1 MNGSKFSPFF
11 AAIASAAVLSLPL
24 PYRIYGQDSPG
35 MSKVERKNRAPIP
48 HDVLR
53 VKLPK
58 PVEAKLKN
66 GLTVLIVE
74 DHREPIVSVQLQIT
88 GAGAL
93 FDPPNLP
100 GLAKI
105 TAEML
110 REGTKSRTSRQI
122 AEESDTLGATLSA
135 ASEFGSSVT
144 TFRASGLSQN
154 FDSWF
159 SLALDVLLNPTFPA
173 DELEKIKQRLRV
185 QLSQQRTAPNFL
197 VDERFNRAVFG
208 DHPAAIVSPTA
219 ESVAAMTTEALVRWH
234 RERYAPQ
241 NAILGIAG
249 DVRAADLI
257 PKLEKQLAVWEPSN
271 RKDSFSAR
279 PLPASA
285 RKVYLIDRPNS
296 VQTTI
301 ALGNIAIDRRS
312 PDYIP
317 MVVMNHILGGGPAA
331 RLFLNLREEKGYTYG
346 VSSNFTARRY
356 PGPWRAGG
364 NMRTE
369 VTAGALTEFFN
380 EIRRIRDEK
389 VSEAELADAKRAIT
403 ARFAL
408 SLEQPTETLNFAIVQ
423 KVYGFPTDYWDS
435 YPAQVMA
442 VTSDDVQRVARKY
455 LDPDT
460 MQLVAVGDG
469 RKIKSILEKYGPLE
483 VYDSGGQPVRISS
496 DKTTN
501 QGPAILQ
508 QPNRK

>member
-1 MNGSKFSPFF
+1 
-11 AAIASAAVLSLPL
+11 
-24 PYRIYGQDSPG
+24 
-35 MSKVERKNRAPIP
+35 
-48 HDVLR
+48 
-53 VKLPK
+53 
-58 PVEAKLKN
+58 
-66 GLTVLIVE
+66 
-74 DHREPIVSVQLQIT
+74 
-88 GAGAL
+88 
-93 FDPPNLP
+93 
-100 GLAKI
+100 
-105 TAEML
+105 
-110 REGTKSRTSRQI
+110 
-122 AEESDTLGATLSA
+122 
-135 ASEFGSSVT
+135 
-144 TFRASGLSQN
+144 
-154 FDSWF
+154 
-159 SLALDVLLNPTFPA
+159 
-173 DELEKIKQRLRV
+173 
-185 QLSQQRTAPNFL
+185 
-197 VDERFNRAVFG
+197 
-208 DHPAAIVSPTA
+208 
-219 ESVAAMTTEALVRWH
+219 
-234 RERYAPQ
+234 
-241 NAILGIAG
+241 LGIAG

-317 MVVMNHILGGGPAA
+317 MVVMNHIFGGGPAA

-369 VTAGALTEFFN
+369 VTAGALSEFFN

-408 SLEQPTETLNFAIVQ
+408 SLEQPTEALNFAIVQ
-423 KVYGFPTDYWDS
+423 KVYGFPADYWDS

>member
-1 MNGSKFSPFF
+1 MNHCHKPFVFF
-11 AAIASAAVLSLPL
+11 ATIAGIAALSLPL
-24 PYRIYGQDSPG
+24 PHRIYGQDSPG
-35 MSKVERKNRAPIP
+35 TGVSKVERKNKAPIS
-48 HDVLR
+48 HEILR

-66 GLTVLIVE
+66 GLTVLIAE
-74 DHREPIVSVQLQIT
+74 DHRFPIISVQLQIT

-93 FDPPNLP
+93 FDPSDLP
-100 GLAKI
+100 GLAKVA
-105 TAEML
+105 AEML

-122 AEESDTLGATLSA
+122 AEESDKLGATLSA

-173 DELEKIKQRLRV
+173 DELDKLKQRLRI
-185 QLSQQRTAPNFL
+185 QLSQQRSAPNFL
-197 VDERFNRAVFG
+197 VDERFSRAVFG
-208 DHPAAIVSPTA
+208 DHPAAIVAPTA
-219 ESVAAMTTEALVRWH
+219 ESVAAMTTEVLLQWH

-249 DVRAADLI
+249 DVRANELI
-257 PKLEKQLAVWEPSN
+257 PKLEKQLAVWERSN
-271 RKDSFSAR
+271 RKDSFSGR
-279 PLPASA
+279 PVPASA
-285 RKVYLIDRPNS
+285 RRVYLIDRPNS

-301 ALGNIAIDRRS
+301 AVGNIAIDRRS

-317 MVVMNHILGGGPAA
+317 MVVMNHLLGGGPAA

-346 VSSNFTARRY
+346 VYSNFTARRY

-369 VTAGALTEFFN
+369 VTANALIEFFN

-389 VSEAELADAKRAIT
+389 VSDAELADAKRALT

-408 SLEQPTETLNFAIVQ
+408 SLEQPTEALNFAVVQ
-423 KVYGFPTDYWDS
+423 RVYGFPADYWDS

-442 VTSDDVQRVARKY
+442 VTSEDVQRVARKY

-469 RKIKSILEKYGPLE
+469 RKIKAILEKYGPLE
-483 VYDSGGQPVRISS
+483 VYDSGGQPVRIS
-496 DKTTN
+496 K
-501 QGPAILQ
+501 
-508 QPNRK
+508 R